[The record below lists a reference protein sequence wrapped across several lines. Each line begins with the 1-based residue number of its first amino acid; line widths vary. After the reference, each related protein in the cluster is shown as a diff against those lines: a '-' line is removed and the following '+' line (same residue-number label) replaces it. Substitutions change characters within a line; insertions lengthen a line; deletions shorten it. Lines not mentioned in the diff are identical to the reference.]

1 VVDRNKV
8 MNRKVFESAESASP
22 VLTRLI
28 AGVLSGH
35 PETVFNFSWL
45 EKIGLALLNRLPVA
59 VARAVVSQQFRWTAL
74 PPHKAEKLQVEQ
86 LIAARL
92 ADYDG
97 VGGQFDT
104 ILVGSAM
111 GGATAHL
118 AAVLGA
124 PFLPQPFILGLRG
137 GSPGDEV
144 LPHLELTSH
153 VAERILDRNSEVMAI
168 GHFDPIHD
176 GWLTR
181 VVSHLRLKLID
192 LPRGY
197 RSFLQD
203 KLKPG
208 GTIVYLDCAA
218 RWLQYRLGSRQ
229 VYQIGG
235 WGGISSQE
243 FIEGSERIDRA
254 LAESGSKHRGG
265 WGIPN
270 REPVEGPESE
280 WGSEPGFDQALEV
293 FAREQ
298 GYGFERISFDDP
310 QGFSRL
316 AFLAHEELYRRQ
328 GREVEGVVVET
339 FTQYDPQ
346 LVLSSGLLPLWLI
359 FNTTDS
365 REFLET
371 QSQFFPRSKP
381 VFFSGLVT
389 LSRTPDMVPWE
400 GWAQALEHFS
410 WTSVGARP
418 SRYPEDLISLW
429 RWSERLRDL
438 APPSKT
444 AKHSTLPLSAL
455 LDLIPQV

>member
-1 VVDRNKV
+1 MVDGDTAIK
-8 MNRKVFESAESASP
+8 RKAFESAESASP
-22 VLTRLI
+22 MLTRLI

-35 PETVFNFSWL
+35 PETVFNFNAF
-45 EKIGLALLNRLPVA
+45 EKMGLALLNRLPVS
-59 VARAVVSQQFRWTAL
+59 VARAVVRQQFRWTSL
-74 PPHKAEKLQVEQ
+74 PPREAENLMVEH
-86 LIAARL
+86 LIGARL
-92 ADYDG
+92 ADYERVD
-97 VGGQFDT
+97 GQFEA

-118 AAVLGA
+118 AAVLGV

-137 GSPGDEV
+137 GSPEDEV
-144 LPHLELTSH
+144 PPHFALTSR
-153 VAERILDRNSEVMAI
+153 VAERILERNPEVMAI

-197 RSFLQD
+197 REFLQN
-203 KLKPG
+203 KLKPD
-208 GTIVYLDCAA
+208 GTIVYLDCDA
-218 RWLQYRLGSRQ
+218 RWLQYRVGSRQ

-235 WGGISSQE
+235 WGGISPQE
-243 FIEGSERIDRA
+243 FIEGSDRINRA
-254 LAESGSKHRGG
+254 LAESGSNHRGG
-265 WGIPN
+265 WGIPDQ
-270 REPVEGPESE
+270 EPVEGPESE
-280 WGSEPGFDQALEV
+280 WGSEPGLDQALEV
-293 FAREQ
+293 FAAEQ
-298 GYGFERISFDDP
+298 GFGFERIKFADP

-328 GREVEGVVVET
+328 GREAEGVVVET

-346 LVLSSGLLPLWLI
+346 HVLSAGLLPLWLI

-365 REFLET
+365 RQFLKT
-371 QSQFFPRSKP
+371 QSQFFPRGKP
-381 VFFSGLVT
+381 VYFSGLVT

-400 GWAQALEHFS
+400 GWAQALGNFS
-410 WTSVGARP
+410 WTSIGARP

-438 APPSKT
+438 APPLEAVKP
-444 AKHSTLPLSAL
+444 STLPLSAL
-455 LDLIPQV
+455 LDLIPHI

>member
-1 VVDRNKV
+1 MVDGNKAIS
-8 MNRKVFESAESASP
+8 RKTFESAESASP

-28 AGVLSGH
+28 AGVLSGQ
-35 PETVFNFSWL
+35 PETVFNFNAF
-45 EKIGLALLNRLPVA
+45 EKIGLALLNRLPVS
-59 VARAVVSQQFRWTAL
+59 VARAVVRQQFRWTAL

-97 VGGQFDT
+97 VDGQFDA

-137 GSPGDEV
+137 GSPEDEV
-144 LPHLELTSH
+144 PPHFALTSR
-153 VAERILDRNSEVMAI
+153 VAERILEMNPEVSAI

-197 RSFLQD
+197 REFLRN

-208 GTIVYLDCAA
+208 GTIVYLHCDA

-235 WGGISSQE
+235 WGGISPQE

-265 WGIPN
+265 WGLPGQ
-270 REPVEGPESE
+270 EPAEEPESE
-280 WGSEPGFDQALEV
+280 WGSEPGLDRALEA
-293 FAREQ
+293 FALEQ
-298 GYGFERISFDDP
+298 GYNFERITFDNP

-328 GREVEGVVVET
+328 GREAGGVVVET

-346 LVLSSGLLPLWLI
+346 LVLSAGLLPLWLI

-371 QSQFFPRSKP
+371 QSQFFPRGKP
-381 VFFSGLVT
+381 VYFSGLVT
-389 LSRTPDMVPWE
+389 LSHTPDMVPWA
-400 GWAQALEHFS
+400 GWAEVLEGFS
-410 WTSVGARP
+410 WTSIGARP

-438 APPSKT
+438 APPSAG
-444 AKHSTLPLSAL
+444 AKSSTLPLSAL
-455 LDLIPQV
+455 LDLIPKV

>member
-1 VVDRNKV
+1 MVDGNKSI
-8 MNRKVFESAESASP
+8 NRKAFESAESASP

-28 AGVLSGH
+28 AGVLSSQ
-35 PETVFNFSWL
+35 PETVFNFSEF
-45 EKIGLALLNRLPVA
+45 EKIGLALLNRLPVS
-59 VARAVVSQQFRWTAL
+59 VARAVVRLQFRWTAL
-74 PPHKAEKLQVEQ
+74 PPHEAEKLQVEQ
-86 LIAARL
+86 LIAERL

-97 VGGQFDT
+97 VDGQFDA

-118 AAVLGA
+118 AAVLGV

-137 GSPGDEV
+137 GSPEDEV
-144 LPHLELTSH
+144 PPHLALTSR
-153 VAERILDRNSEVMAI
+153 VAEQILERNPEVMAI

-197 RSFLQD
+197 REFLQN

-208 GTIVYLDCAA
+208 GTIVYLDCDA
-218 RWLQYRLGSRQ
+218 RWLHYKLGSRQ

-235 WGGISSQE
+235 WGGIPPKE

-265 WGIPN
+265 WGISDQ
-270 REPVEGPESE
+270 EPVEGPESE
-280 WGSEPGFDQALEV
+280 WGSEPGLDQALAV
-293 FAREQ
+293 FARDQ
-298 GYGFERISFDDP
+298 GYGFERITFDDP

-316 AFLAHEELYRRQ
+316 AFIAHEELYRRQ
-328 GREVEGVVVET
+328 GREAEGVVVET

-346 LVLSSGLLPLWLI
+346 LALSSGLLPLWLI

-371 QSQFFPRSKP
+371 QSQFFPRGKP
-381 VFFSGLVT
+381 VYFSGLVT

-400 GWAQALEHFS
+400 GWAQALEGFS
-410 WTSVGARP
+410 WTSIGARP

-438 APPSKT
+438 APPSES
-444 AKHSTLPLSAL
+444 AKPSTLPLSAL
-455 LDLIPQV
+455 LDLLPQV

>member
-1 VVDRNKV
+1 MVDGNKAV
-8 MNRKVFESAESASP
+8 SRKAFESAESASP

-28 AGVLSGH
+28 AGVLSGQ
-35 PETVFNFSWL
+35 PETVFNFNAV
-45 EKIGLALLNRLPVA
+45 EKIGLALLNRLPVS
-59 VARAVVSQQFRWTAL
+59 VARAVVRQQFRWTAL
-74 PPHKAEKLQVEQ
+74 PPREAEKLQVEQ

-97 VGGQFDT
+97 VDGQFDA
-104 ILVGSAM
+104 ILAGSAM

-118 AAVLGA
+118 AAVLGV

-137 GSPGDEV
+137 GSPEDEV
-144 LPHLELTSH
+144 PPHLALTSR
-153 VAERILDRNSEVMAI
+153 VAERILERNPEVSAI

-197 RSFLQD
+197 RDFLQN

-235 WGGISSQE
+235 WGGISPQE

-265 WGIPN
+265 WGLPGL
-270 REPVEGPESE
+270 EPAEEPESE
-280 WGSEPGFDQALEV
+280 WGSEPGLDRALEV
-293 FAREQ
+293 FALEQ
-298 GYGFERISFDDP
+298 GYNFERITFEDP

-316 AFLAHEELYRRQ
+316 AFLAHEELYRQQ

-346 LVLSSGLLPLWLI
+346 LVLSAGLLPLWLI

-371 QSQFFPRSKP
+371 QSQFFPRGKP
-381 VFFSGLVT
+381 VYFSGLVT

-400 GWAQALEHFS
+400 AWAQALDQFS
-410 WTSVGARP
+410 WTSIGARP

-429 RWSERLRDL
+429 RWSERLRDF
-438 APPSKT
+438 APPSE
-444 AKHSTLPLSAL
+444 AANPFTLPLSAL

>member
-1 VVDRNKV
+1 MVDRNEG

-35 PETVFNFSWL
+35 PETVFNFNEF
-45 EKIGLALLNRLPVA
+45 EKIGLALLNRLPVSI
-59 VARAVVSQQFRWTAL
+59 ARAAVRQQFRWTAL
-74 PPHKAEKLQVEQ
+74 SPLEAEELQVEQ
-86 LIAARL
+86 LVAARL

-97 VGGQFDT
+97 IDGKFDT

-137 GSPGDEV
+137 GSPEDEV
-144 LPHLELTSH
+144 PSHLALTSR
-153 VAERILDRNSEVMAI
+153 VAERILDRNPEVMAI

-197 RSFLQD
+197 QEFLQNR
-203 KLKPG
+203 LNAG
-208 GTIVYLDCAA
+208 GTIVYLDCEA
-218 RWLQYRLGSRQ
+218 RWLHYKLGDRQ

-235 WGGISSQE
+235 WGGISPEE

-254 LAESGSKHRGG
+254 LVESGSKHRGG
-265 WGIPN
+265 WNIPGQD
-270 REPVEGPESE
+270 PVDGPESE
-280 WGSEPGFDQALEV
+280 WGSEPGLDQALEV
-293 FAREQ
+293 FAREH
-298 GYGFERISFDDP
+298 GYGFERITFDNP

-328 GREVEGVVVET
+328 GREAEGVVVET

-346 LVLSSGLLPLWLI
+346 LVLSLGLLPLWLI

-371 QSQFFPRSKP
+371 QRQFFPRGKP
-381 VFFSGLVT
+381 VYFSGLVT

-400 GWAQALEHFS
+400 GWAQVLEGFS
-410 WTSVGARP
+410 WTSIGARP

-438 APPSKT
+438 APPLEAVKP
-444 AKHSTLPLSAL
+444 STLPLSAL

>member
-1 VVDRNKV
+1 MVDGNKAI
-8 MNRKVFESAESASP
+8 NRTAFESAESASP

-35 PETVFNFSWL
+35 PETVFNFNAV
-45 EKIGLALLNRLPVA
+45 EKIGLALLNRLPVS
-59 VARAVVSQQFRWTAL
+59 VARAVVRQQFRWTAL
-74 PPHKAEKLQVEQ
+74 PPHEAEKLQVEQ
-86 LIAARL
+86 LVAARL

-97 VGGQFDT
+97 IDGQFDA

-118 AAVLGA
+118 AAVLGV

-137 GSPGDEV
+137 GSPEDEV
-144 LPHLELTSH
+144 PPHLALTSR
-153 VAERILDRNSEVMAI
+153 VAERILERNPEVIAI

-197 RSFLQD
+197 REFIEN

-208 GTIVYLDCAA
+208 GTIVYLDCEA
-218 RWLQYRLGSRQ
+218 RWLQYRMGSRQ

-235 WGGISSQE
+235 WGGISPQE

-265 WGIPN
+265 WEIPDH
-270 REPVEGPESE
+270 EPVEEPESE
-280 WGSEPGFDQALEV
+280 WGSEPGLDRALEV
-293 FAREQ
+293 FALEQ
-298 GYGFERISFDDP
+298 GYNFERITFDDP

-316 AFLAHEELYRRQ
+316 AFLAHEELYRQQ
-328 GREVEGVVVET
+328 GREAEGVLVET

-365 REFLET
+365 REFLEI
-371 QSQFFPRSKP
+371 QSQFFPRGKP
-381 VFFSGLVT
+381 VYFSGLVT

-400 GWAQALEHFS
+400 GWAKALEHFS
-410 WTSVGARP
+410 WTSIGARP

-438 APPSKT
+438 APPSE
-444 AKHSTLPLSAL
+444 AANPSTLPLSAL

>member
-1 VVDRNKV
+1 MVDRNEAL
-8 MNRKVFESAESASP
+8 NRKVFESAESASP

-28 AGVLSGH
+28 AGVLTGY
-35 PETVFNFSWL
+35 PETVFNFNAV
-45 EKIGLALLNRLPVA
+45 EKIGLALLNRLPVS
-59 VARAVVSQQFRWTAL
+59 VARTVVRQQFRWTAL
-74 PPHKAEKLQVEQ
+74 SPLEAEKLQVEQ
-86 LIAARL
+86 LVAARL
-92 ADYDG
+92 ADYAGVDG
-97 VGGQFDT
+97 TFDT

-137 GSPGDEV
+137 GSPEDEV
-144 LPHLELTSH
+144 PPHLALTSR
-153 VAERILDRNSEVMAI
+153 VAERILDRNPEVMAI

-181 VVSHLRLKLID
+181 VVTHLRLKLID

-197 RSFLQD
+197 REFLQNR
-203 KLKPG
+203 LKPG
-208 GTIVYLDCAA
+208 GTIVYLDCEA
-218 RWLQYRLGSRQ
+218 RWLHYKQGARQ

-235 WGGISSQE
+235 WGGISPEE

-254 LAESGSKHRGG
+254 LTESGSKHRGG
-265 WGIPN
+265 WGIPDQ
-270 REPVEGPESE
+270 EPVEGPESE
-280 WGSEPGFDQALEV
+280 WGSEPGLDQALEV

-298 GYGFERISFDDP
+298 GYGFERITFDDP

-328 GREVEGVVVET
+328 GREAEGVVVET

-359 FNTTDS
+359 FNTKDS

-371 QSQFFPRSKP
+371 QTQFFPRGKP
-381 VFFSGLVT
+381 VYFSGLVT

-400 GWAQALEHFS
+400 GWAQALEGFS
-410 WTSVGARP
+410 WTSIGARP

-438 APPSKT
+438 TPPLE
-444 AKHSTLPLSAL
+444 AVMPSTLPLSTL
-455 LDLIPQV
+455 LDLIPQI

>member
-1 VVDRNKV
+1 MIDKNKA
-8 MNRKVFESAESASP
+8 MNRKAFESAESASP
-22 VLTRLI
+22 VLTRLV
-28 AGVLSGH
+28 AGVLSDH
-35 PETVFNFSWL
+35 PETVFDFNAF
-45 EKIGLALLNRLPVA
+45 EKIGLALLNRLPVS
-59 VARAVVSQQFRWTAL
+59 VARAVVRLQFRWTAL
-74 PPHKAEKLQVEQ
+74 SPREAEKLQVDQ
-86 LIAARL
+86 LVAARL

-97 VGGQFDT
+97 VDGKFDT

-137 GSPGDEV
+137 GSPEDEIS
-144 LPHLELTSH
+144 PHLVITSR
-153 VAERILDRNSEVMAI
+153 VAERILDRNPEVMAI

-197 RSFLQD
+197 RVFLQN

-208 GTIVYLDCAA
+208 GTIVYLDCKA
-218 RWLQYRLGSRQ
+218 RWLHYKLGPRQ

-235 WGGISSQE
+235 WGGVSPKE
-243 FIEGSERIDRA
+243 FIEGSERIDHA
-254 LAESGSKHRGG
+254 LVESGSKHRGG
-265 WGIPN
+265 WGIPEQ
-270 REPVEGPESE
+270 EPVEGPESE
-280 WGSEPGFDQALEV
+280 WGSEPGLDRALEV

-328 GREVEGVVVET
+328 GREAEGVVVET

-371 QSQFFPRSKP
+371 QSQFFPRGKP
-381 VFFSGLVT
+381 VYFSGLVT

-400 GWAQALEHFS
+400 GWAKALEGFS
-410 WTSVGARP
+410 WTSIGARP

-438 APPSKT
+438 APPSVA
-444 AKHSTLPLSAL
+444 AKPSTLPLSVL

>member
-1 VVDRNKV
+1 

-28 AGVLSGH
+28 AGVLSDH
-35 PETVFNFSWL
+35 PETVFNFNKF
-45 EKIGLALLNRLPVA
+45 EKFGLALLNRLPVSA
-59 VARAVVSQQFRWTAL
+59 ARAVIRLQFRGTAL
-74 PPHKAEKLQVEQ
+74 SPHEAEMLKVEQ

-97 VGGQFDT
+97 IDGLFDT
-104 ILVGSAM
+104 ILIGSAM

-137 GSPGDEV
+137 GSPEDEV
-144 LPHLELTSH
+144 PPHLALISR
-153 VAERILDRNSEVMAI
+153 VAERILDRNPEVMAI

-197 RSFLQD
+197 REFLQN

-208 GTIVYLDCAA
+208 GTIVYLDCDA
-218 RWLQYRLGSRQ
+218 RWLHYKLGLRQ

-235 WGGISSQE
+235 WGGISPRE
-243 FIEGSERIDRA
+243 FIEGSERIDHA
-254 LAESGSKHRGG
+254 LVESGSKHRGG
-265 WGIPN
+265 WGIPDQ
-270 REPVEGPESE
+270 EPVEGPESE
-280 WGSEPGFDQALEV
+280 WGSEPGLDQALEV

-298 GYGFERISFDDP
+298 GYGFERIRFDDP

-316 AFLAHEELYRRQ
+316 AYLAHEELYRRQ
-328 GREVEGVVVET
+328 GREAAGVVVET

-346 LVLSSGLLPLWLI
+346 LVLSAGLLPLWLI

-365 REFLET
+365 RDFLET
-371 QSQFFPRSKP
+371 QSQFFPRGKP
-381 VFFSGLVT
+381 VYFSGLVT
-389 LSRTPDMVPWE
+389 FSRTPDMVPWE
-400 GWAQALEHFS
+400 GWAQALEGFS
-410 WTSVGARP
+410 WTSIGARP

-429 RWSERLRDL
+429 RWSERLREL
-438 APPSKT
+438 APPSE
-444 AKHSTLPLSAL
+444 AKKPSILPLSAL
-455 LDLIPQV
+455 LNLIPQA

>member
-1 VVDRNKV
+1 MIDQNKA
-8 MNRKVFESAESASP
+8 MNRKAFESAESASP
-22 VLTRLI
+22 VLTRLV
-28 AGVLSGH
+28 AGVLSDH
-35 PETVFNFSWL
+35 PETVFNFNEL
-45 EKIGLALLNRLPVA
+45 EKIGLALLNRLPVS
-59 VARAVVSQQFRWTAL
+59 VARAVVRLQFRWTAL
-74 PPHKAEKLQVEQ
+74 SPREAEKLQVDQ
-86 LIAARL
+86 LVAARI

-97 VGGQFDT
+97 VDGKFDT

-137 GSPGDEV
+137 GSPEDEIS
-144 LPHLELTSH
+144 PHLVLTSR
-153 VAERILDRNSEVMAI
+153 VAERILDRNPEVMAI

-197 RSFLQD
+197 RVFLQN

-208 GTIVYLDCAA
+208 GTIVYLDCKA
-218 RWLQYRLGSRQ
+218 RWLHYKLGPRQ

-235 WGGISSQE
+235 WGGVSPKE
-243 FIEGSERIDRA
+243 FIEGSERIDHA
-254 LAESGSKHRGG
+254 LVESGSKHRGG
-265 WGIPN
+265 WGIPEQ
-270 REPVEGPESE
+270 EPVEGPESE
-280 WGSEPGFDQALEV
+280 WGSEPGLDRALEV

-328 GREVEGVVVET
+328 GREAEGVVVET

-359 FNTTDS
+359 FN
-365 REFLET
+365 
-371 QSQFFPRSKP
+371 
-381 VFFSGLVT
+381 
-389 LSRTPDMVPWE
+389 
-400 GWAQALEHFS
+400 
-410 WTSVGARP
+410 
-418 SRYPEDLISLW
+418 
-429 RWSERLRDL
+429 
-438 APPSKT
+438 
-444 AKHSTLPLSAL
+444 
-455 LDLIPQV
+455 

>member
-1 VVDRNKV
+1 MIDKNKA
-8 MNRKVFESAESASP
+8 MNRKAFESAESASP
-22 VLTRLI
+22 VLTRLV
-28 AGVLSGH
+28 AGVLSDH
-35 PETVFNFSWL
+35 PETVFDFNAF
-45 EKIGLALLNRLPVA
+45 EKIGLALLNRLPVS
-59 VARAVVSQQFRWTAL
+59 VARAVVRLQFRWTAL
-74 PPHKAEKLQVEQ
+74 SPREAEKLQVDQ
-86 LIAARL
+86 LVAARI

-97 VGGQFDT
+97 VDGKFDT

-137 GSPGDEV
+137 GSPEDEIS
-144 LPHLELTSH
+144 PHLVITSR
-153 VAERILDRNSEVMAI
+153 VAERILDRNPEVMAI

-197 RSFLQD
+197 RVFLQN

-208 GTIVYLDCAA
+208 GTIVYLDCKA
-218 RWLQYRLGSRQ
+218 RWLHYKLGPRQ

-235 WGGISSQE
+235 WGGVSPKE
-243 FIEGSERIDRA
+243 FIEGSERIDHA
-254 LAESGSKHRGG
+254 LVESGSKHRGG
-265 WGIPN
+265 WGIPEQ
-270 REPVEGPESE
+270 EPVEGPESE
-280 WGSEPGFDQALEV
+280 WGSEPGLDRALEV

-328 GREVEGVVVET
+328 GREAEGVVVET

-371 QSQFFPRSKP
+371 QSQFFPRGKP
-381 VFFSGLVT
+381 VYFSGLVT

-400 GWAQALEHFS
+400 GWAKALEGFS
-410 WTSVGARP
+410 WTSIGARP

-438 APPSKT
+438 APPSVA
-444 AKHSTLPLSAL
+444 AKPSTLPLSVL

>member
-1 VVDRNKV
+1 MVDRNKA
-8 MNRKVFESAESASP
+8 MNRKAFESAESASP

-28 AGVLSGH
+28 AGVLSDH
-35 PETVFNFSWL
+35 PETVFNFSEL
-45 EKIGLALLNRLPVA
+45 EKIGITLLNRLPVS
-59 VARAVVSQQFRWTAL
+59 VARAVIRLQFRWTAL
-74 PPHKAEKLQVEQ
+74 SPREAEKLQVEQ

-97 VGGQFDT
+97 VDGEFDT
-104 ILVGSAM
+104 ILIGSAM

-137 GSPGDEV
+137 GTPDDEV
-144 LPHLELTSH
+144 PPHLALTSR
-153 VAERILDRNSEVMAI
+153 VAERILDRNPEVMAI

-197 RSFLQD
+197 RVFLQN

-208 GTIVYLDCAA
+208 GTIVYLDCGA
-218 RWLQYRLGSRQ
+218 RWLHYELGSRH

-235 WGGISSQE
+235 WGGISPTE
-243 FIEGSERIDRA
+243 FIEGSERINHA
-254 LAESGSKHRGG
+254 LVESGSKHRGG
-265 WGIPN
+265 WGIPGQ
-270 REPVEGPESE
+270 EPVEGPESE
-280 WGSEPGFDQALEV
+280 WGSEPGLDQALEV
-293 FAREQ
+293 FAHEQ

-328 GREVEGVVVET
+328 GRAAQGVVVET

-346 LVLSSGLLPLWLI
+346 LVLSAGLLPLWLI

-365 REFLET
+365 RDFLET
-371 QSQFFPRSKP
+371 QSQFFPHGKP
-381 VFFSGLVT
+381 VYFSGLVT
-389 LSRTPDMVPWE
+389 LSRTPDMVPWA
-400 GWAQALEHFS
+400 GWAQALEGFS
-410 WTSVGARP
+410 WTSIGARP
-418 SRYPEDLISLW
+418 SRYPEDLVSLW

-438 APPSKT
+438 APPSESVKP
-444 AKHSTLPLSAL
+444 STLPLPAL
-455 LDLIPQV
+455 LNLIPQV

>member
-1 VVDRNKV
+1 MVDRVKAI
-8 MNRKVFESAESASP
+8 NRKAFESAESASP

-28 AGVLSGH
+28 AGVLSGN
-35 PETVFNFSWL
+35 PETVFNFNDF
-45 EKIGLALLNRLPVA
+45 EKVGLTLLNRLPVSI
-59 VARAVVSQQFRWTAL
+59 ARALIRLQFRWTAL
-74 PPHKAEKLQVEQ
+74 SPRDAENLLVEQ
-86 LIAARL
+86 LIAQRL

-97 VGGQFDT
+97 IDGTFHT
-104 ILVGSAM
+104 ILIGSAM

-118 AAVLGA
+118 AAVLGV

-137 GSPGDEV
+137 GSPEDEV
-144 LPHLELTSH
+144 LPHLTLTSR
-153 VAERILDRNSEVMAI
+153 VAERILDRNPELMAI

-197 RSFLQD
+197 REFLGN

-208 GTIVYLDCAA
+208 GTIVYLDCDA
-218 RWLQYRLGSRQ
+218 RWLHYRLGSRQ

-235 WGGISSQE
+235 WGGISPGE

-265 WGIPN
+265 WGIPDQ
-270 REPVEGPESE
+270 EPVEGPESE
-280 WGSEPGFDQALEV
+280 WGSEPGLDQALEV

-298 GYGFERISFDDP
+298 GYGFERITFEDP
-310 QGFSRL
+310 HGFSRL

-328 GREVEGVVVET
+328 GREAEGVVVET

-346 LVLSSGLLPLWLI
+346 LVLSAGLLPLWLI

-371 QSQFFPRSKP
+371 QSRFFPRGKP
-381 VFFSGLVT
+381 VYFSGLVT

-400 GWAQALEHFS
+400 GWAQALEGFS
-410 WTSVGARP
+410 WTSIGARP

-429 RWSERLRDL
+429 RWTERLRDL

-444 AKHSTLPLSAL
+444 SKASTLPLSAL
-455 LDLIPQV
+455 LELIPQV

>member
-1 VVDRNKV
+1 MVDRNRA

-35 PETVFNFSWL
+35 PEAVFNFSEP
-45 EKIGLALLNRLPVA
+45 EKIGLALLNRLPVSI
-59 VARAVVSQQFRWTAL
+59 ARAVVRLQFRWTAL
-74 PPHKAEKLQVEQ
+74 SPLEAEELQVEQ
-86 LIAARL
+86 LVAARL

-97 VGGQFDT
+97 VDGKFDT

-137 GSPGDEV
+137 GSPEDEV
-144 LPHLELTSH
+144 PPHLALTSR
-153 VAERILDRNSEVMAI
+153 VAERILDRNPEVMAI

-176 GWLTR
+176 
-181 VVSHLRLKLID
+181 LRLKLID

-197 RSFLQD
+197 REFLQN
-203 KLKPG
+203 KLNPG
-208 GTIVYLDCAA
+208 GTIVYLDCGA
-218 RWLQYRLGSRQ
+218 RWLHYKLGARQ

-235 WGGISSQE
+235 WGGISPEE

-254 LAESGSKHRGG
+254 LEESGSKHRGG
-265 WGIPN
+265 WKIPDQ
-270 REPVEGPESE
+270 EPVEGPESE
-280 WGSEPGFDQALEV
+280 WGSEPGLDQALEA
-293 FAREQ
+293 FAGQQ

-328 GREVEGVVVET
+328 GREAEGVVVET

-371 QSQFFPRSKP
+371 QRQFFPRGKP
-381 VFFSGLVT
+381 VYFSGLVT

-400 GWAQALEHFS
+400 GWAQALDGFS
-410 WTSVGARP
+410 WTSIGARP

-438 APPSKT
+438 APPLE
-444 AKHSTLPLSAL
+444 AVMPSTLPLSAL
-455 LDLIPQV
+455 LDLIPQI

>member
-1 VVDRNKV
+1 MIDQNKA
-8 MNRKVFESAESASP
+8 MNRKAFESAESASP
-22 VLTRLI
+22 VLTRLV
-28 AGVLSGH
+28 AGVLSDH
-35 PETVFNFSWL
+35 PETVFDFNAF
-45 EKIGLALLNRLPVA
+45 EKIGLALLNRLPVS
-59 VARAVVSQQFRWTAL
+59 VARAVVRLQFRWTAL
-74 PPHKAEKLQVEQ
+74 SPREAEKLQVDQ
-86 LIAARL
+86 LVAARL

-97 VGGQFDT
+97 VDGKFDT

-137 GSPGDEV
+137 GSPEDEIS
-144 LPHLELTSH
+144 PHLVITSR
-153 VAERILDRNSEVMAI
+153 VAERILDRNPEVMAI

-197 RSFLQD
+197 RVFLQN

-208 GTIVYLDCAA
+208 GTIVYLDCKA
-218 RWLQYRLGSRQ
+218 RWLHYKLGPRQ

-235 WGGISSQE
+235 WGGVSPKE
-243 FIEGSERIDRA
+243 FIEGSERIDHA
-254 LAESGSKHRGG
+254 LVESGSKHRGG
-265 WGIPN
+265 WGIPEQ
-270 REPVEGPESE
+270 EPVEGPESE
-280 WGSEPGFDQALEV
+280 WGSEPGLDRALEV

-328 GREVEGVVVET
+328 GREAEGVVVET

-371 QSQFFPRSKP
+371 QSQFFPRGKP
-381 VFFSGLVT
+381 VYFSGLVT

-400 GWAQALEHFS
+400 GWAQALEGFS
-410 WTSVGARP
+410 WTSIGARP

-438 APPSKT
+438 APPSVA
-444 AKHSTLPLSAL
+444 AKPSTLPLSVL